1 MIKKE
6 WKELLH
12 SKWLKIVMIAIL
24 IIPCA
29 YVCIFLGSMWDP
41 YGNTKDIPVAVVNH
55 DQKVSY
61 ENEMLDVGNDL
72 VKNLEDSDAMKF
84 QCVDEEEAEKGLED
98 GKYYM
103 VITIPKDFSSNATT
117 LLDEKPKNMVL
128 QYTTNPGT
136 NYIASKMD
144 DSAISQIKEE
154 VSSQVTKTYAK
165 TIFEQIGTVS
175 NGLKEA
181 ADGSH
186 KLLDGVNQLSD
197 GNKEISDNLNVLAS
211 SSLTFKDG
219 ANTLEVGLKTIP
231 MVY

>member
-117 LLDEKPKNMVL
+117 LLDEKPKNINTFFNISMKS
-128 QYTTNPGT
+128 
-136 NYIASKMD
+136 SKKRVKQFFSPHCGDFM
-144 DSAISQIKEE
+144 SVPEE
-154 VSSQVTKTYAK
+154 SFF
-165 TIFEQIGTVS
+165 I
-175 NGLKEA
+175 
-181 ADGSH
+181 
-186 KLLDGVNQLSD
+186 
-197 GNKEISDNLNVLAS
+197 
-211 SSLTFKDG
+211 
-219 ANTLEVGLKTIP
+219 
-231 MVY
+231 